1 MGEAVLAGGGF
12 AFGGAGAGGLA
23 GVLAVGGGALGGLF
37 GLFGGLG
44 LFDLALQVAADLI
57 EEGGGGRGVSRIHG
71 LAPGQ
76 GNGKARWAE
85 EGAAGFP
92 DSTVRVVSS
101 DFGRREGG
109 GVANKGNILTQGP

>member
-1 MGEAVLAGGGF
+1 
-12 AFGGAGAGGLA
+12 
-23 GVLAVGGGALGGLF
+23 
-37 GLFGGLG
+37 
-44 LFDLALQVAADLI
+44 
-57 EEGGGGRGVSRIHG
+57 VSRIHG